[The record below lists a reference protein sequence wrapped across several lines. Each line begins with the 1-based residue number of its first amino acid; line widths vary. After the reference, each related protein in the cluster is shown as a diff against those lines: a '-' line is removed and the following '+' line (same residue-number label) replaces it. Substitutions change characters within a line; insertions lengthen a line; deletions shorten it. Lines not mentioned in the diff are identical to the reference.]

1 MEKNRSEESVME
13 LDIELFTLVQD
24 IAKNIVYIIL
34 GGLAVAMLS
43 YVLVSAR
50 YVPQY
55 TTSTTF
61 VVGSK
66 GSNNS
71 YSNLSSAYTMATTF
85 QKLLESTVMKEI
97 ICDEMKV
104 EEIDATITAEVL
116 EGTNLLVL
124 TVTDDTAKDAID
136 IIRIIM
142 ENYSDLSL
150 YTVGNGILSVLEEP
164 KIPYAVSN
172 PLNAMSVAKKAFH
185 AGAALC
191 ILIFGFLSYMSNT
204 IKREEDIEKKL
215 DARSLGAIAYEQKYK
230 TIKEL
235 IAHKKKAVLV
245 NEPISSF
252 PFVESYKKFAS
263 KVEYQMGRDERKVL
277 VVTSVSEN
285 EGKSTVAV
293 NLALTLAEQG
303 KKVILVDG
311 DIRRPSQFLIL
322 KQEIE
327 EKNELGE
334 FLKGSGNMQDILVKT
349 NVKNLYFLGGRNCYS
364 SPTEIL
370 QSDKLGKLLHACRR
384 YADFVIID
392 TPPAGLL
399 GDAHLFA
406 MSAEAVL
413 LVVRQ
418 NFILAEDINDVIDD
432 FRINDNKILGVVLNG
447 EQTFENIVDTSVGG
461 RYGNYGHYGH
471 YNKNRG

>member
-43 YVLVSAR
+43 YVIVSAR

-172 PLNAMSVAKKAFH
+172 PLNAMSVAKKAFL

-191 ILIFGFLSYMSNT
+191 ILIFGFLSYMVIQTFGLLVIFIMSLFNKDLMNLFIT
-204 IKREEDIEKKL
+204 NEIINIEMIK
-215 DARSLGAIAYEQKYK
+215 
-230 TIKEL
+230 
-235 IAHKKKAVLV
+235 LV
-245 NEPISSF
+245 IYTSIFIYSISF
-252 PFVESYKKFAS
+252 IVQYF
-263 KVEYQMGRDERKVL
+263 
-277 VVTSVSEN
+277 
-285 EGKSTVAV
+285 V
-293 NLALTLAEQG
+293 NLKLFEKG
-303 KKVILVDG
+303 VNVD
-311 DIRRPSQFLIL
+311 
-322 KQEIE
+322 
-327 EKNELGE
+327 
-334 FLKGSGNMQDILVKT
+334 
-349 NVKNLYFLGGRNCYS
+349 
-364 SPTEIL
+364 
-370 QSDKLGKLLHACRR
+370 
-384 YADFVIID
+384 
-392 TPPAGLL
+392 
-399 GDAHLFA
+399 
-406 MSAEAVL
+406 
-413 LVVRQ
+413 
-418 NFILAEDINDVIDD
+418 
-432 FRINDNKILGVVLNG
+432 
-447 EQTFENIVDTSVGG
+447 
-461 RYGNYGHYGH
+461 
-471 YNKNRG
+471 